1 MAGNG
6 MPTLLA
12 NSVSSQPQEPVADR
26 EAERRLIEAA
36 KHDPQ
41 ALSQLYRQH
50 YDAISKHI
58 ARRVGRPAIAE
69 DLVADVFL
77 AMVRYLPRYRV
88 GTTPFRAWLF
98 RMATNRV
105 NRWARWQRRR
115 ACRQLHD
122 VPGPAKPD
130 NCVQRA
136 EYVRSALLALPL
148 RLQSVLS
155 LYYLDEMSIH
165 DIALALGCAEGTVK
179 SRLSRG
185 REMLRATLAENEGDS

>member
-1 MAGNG
+1 MA
-6 MPTLLA
+6 TLVA
-12 NSVSSQPQEPVADR
+12 DSVSAGRQDESAFDP

-36 KHDPQ
+36 KRDPH

-50 YDAISKHI
+50 YHAISQHVL
-58 ARRVGRPAIAE
+58 RRVGRTTIAE

-88 GTTPFRAWLF
+88 GPTPFRAWLF

-115 ACRQLHD
+115 ACRKLHD
-122 VPGPAKPD
+122 VPGPAPVHD
-130 NCVQRA
+130 RA
-136 EYVRSALLALPL
+136 QQAEHVRSALLALPL
-148 RLQSVLS
+148 RFQSVLS
-155 LYYLDEMSIH
+155 LHYLDEMSIH
-165 DIALALGCAEGTVK
+165 DIAQVLGCPEGTVK

-185 REMLRATLAENEGDS
+185 RDLLRTILTESEGDS